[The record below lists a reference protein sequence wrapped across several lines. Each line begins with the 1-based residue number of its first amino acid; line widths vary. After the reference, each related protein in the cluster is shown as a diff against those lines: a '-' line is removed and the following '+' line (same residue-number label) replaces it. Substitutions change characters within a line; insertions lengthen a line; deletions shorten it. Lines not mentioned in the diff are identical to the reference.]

1 MIAAV
6 DIARSIQGALR
17 LAARDPAGVQAFDTS
32 LRGFWGSFF
41 AAVLALPFYAAGVL
55 TRSDEPPVV
64 VTPFAFALTEA
75 IAYVGAWFAFQ
86 LAMVSVTRLIGREA
100 QSGTCTVA
108 ATGFSASPIAL
119 FGRLAILGASGAGG
133 QGRAYYTDL
142 VA

>member
-41 AAVLALPFYAAGVL
+41 AAVLALPFYAAVVL

-75 IAYVGAWFAFQ
+75 LASVCAWFAFP
-86 LAMVSVTRLIGREA
+86 LAMVYVTRLIGRDA
-100 QSGTCTVA
+100 QYVPYIFA
-108 ATGFSASPIAL
+108 ANWCSENPIDL
-119 FGRLAILGASGAGG
+119 LGVLRILSASGARGPG
-133 QGRAYYTDL
+133 LTDF
-142 VA
+142 